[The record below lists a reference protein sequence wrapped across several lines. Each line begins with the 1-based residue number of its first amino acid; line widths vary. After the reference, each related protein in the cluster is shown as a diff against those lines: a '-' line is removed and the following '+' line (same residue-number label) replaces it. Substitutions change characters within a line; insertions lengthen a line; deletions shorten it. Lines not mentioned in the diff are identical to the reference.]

1 MNEVRNKEKTRKKKK
16 KKMLH
21 LFVGDPRRDCKIAG
35 VLRCSVLTRNIG

>member
-21 LFVGDPRRDCKIAG
+21 LFVGDPIQGATAKLPVC
-35 VLRCSVLTRNIG
+35 